1 VHKFSVDSHTHVIV
15 FVPAPRAYGKDGY
28 SEEMEQLLESME
40 AANISP
46 SRKVFMEVA
55 DIYGL
60 STNVIKSVT
69 KQPIHKKPEL
79 AADAN
84 SMMQLQNPWKLV
96 QG

>member
-1 VHKFSVDSHTHVIV
+1 MHKFSVDSHAHFIV
-15 FVPAPRAYGKDGY
+15 FLPVPRAYGKDGY

-55 DIYGL
+55 DMYGL
-60 STNVIKSVT
+60 STNAIKSVA
-69 KQPIHKKPEL
+69 KQPIHKKAEL

-84 SMMQLQNPWKLV
+84 SILV
-96 QG
+96 R

>member
-1 VHKFSVDSHTHVIV
+1 M

-55 DIYGL
+55 DVYGL
-60 STNVIKSVT
+60 STNAIKSVT
-69 KQPIHKKPEL
+69 KQPIHKKAEF

-84 SMMQLQNPWKLV
+84 YWWDDATPKSLEISSRMSYIWSW
-96 QG
+96 

>member
-1 VHKFSVDSHTHVIV
+1 
-15 FVPAPRAYGKDGY
+15 
-28 SEEMEQLLESME
+28 MEQLLESME

>member
-1 VHKFSVDSHTHVIV
+1 V

-46 SRKVFMEVA
+46 SRKVFMEVV
-55 DIYGL
+55 DMYGL

-69 KQPIHKKPEL
+69 KQSIHKKPEL
-79 AADAN
+79 GADAN
-84 SMMQLQNPWKLV
+84 SILV
-96 QG
+96 R